1 MAKGV
6 STYVLR
12 ARSWRVKIVAALD
25 LGGRGFRKD
34 AVEIFVSEEASLVG
48 ELLEA
53 VELEHES
60 LVKRG
65 ISRLVGVP
73 EAFPLG
79 VKLNLVA
86 AMGWQCPE
94 KTVRVKVVV
103 PVLHVVGRIGWRERS
118 VVSSCF
124 LWEVHSSR

>member
-1 MAKGV
+1 MTKGI
-6 STYVLR
+6 STYVFR
-12 ARSWRVKIVAALD
+12 ARSWKVKISTAFD
-25 LGGRGFRKD
+25 SGSRRFRKCL
-34 AVEIFVSEEASLVG
+34 VEVLVSEEASLVG

-65 ISRLVGVP
+65 VSRLVGIP

-79 VKLNLVA
+79 VKLDLVA
-86 AMGWQCPE
+86 ALGWQCSE
-94 KTVRVKVVV
+94 QTVGVEVVV
-103 PVLHVVGRIGWRERS
+103 PVLYVVGGVGWRKGS

>member
-6 STYVLR
+6 PTYVLR
-12 ARSWRVKIVAALD
+12 ARSWRVKISAAFD
-25 LGGRGFRKD
+25 LGGRGFRECT
-34 AVEIFVSEEASLVG
+34 VEIFVSEEASLVG

-53 VELEHES
+53 VEL
-60 LVKRG
+60 VG
-65 ISRLVGVP
+65 IP

-86 AMGWQCPE
+86 ALGWQCPE
-94 KTVRVKVVV
+94 KTVGVEVVV
-103 PVLHVVGRIGWRERS
+103 PVLHVVGRVGWRERS
-118 VVSSCF
+118 IVGSCF

>member
-12 ARSWRVKIVAALD
+12 ARSWRVKISAAFD

-53 VELEHES
+53 VDLEHES
-60 LVKRG
+60 FVKR
-65 ISRLVGVP
+65 
-73 EAFPLG
+73 AYLG
-79 VKLNLVA
+79 SSGSQK
-86 AMGWQCPE
+86 
-94 KTVRVKVVV
+94 
-103 PVLHVVGRIGWRERS
+103 RS
-118 VVSSCF
+118 HSGSS
-124 LWEVHSSR
+124 

>member
-6 STYVLR
+6 STYMLR
-12 ARSWRVKIVAALD
+12 ARSWRVKISAAFD

-53 VELEHES
+53 VELEG
-60 LVKRG
+60 KRG

-86 AMGWQCPE
+86 ALGWQCPE
-94 KTVRVKVVV
+94 ETVGVKVVV
-103 PVLHVVGRIGWRERS
+103 PVLHVVGGIGWREWS

-124 LWEVHSSR
+124 VWEVHFSR

>member
-12 ARSWRVKIVAALD
+12 ARSWRVKVSAAFD

-65 ISRLVGVP
+65 VSRLVGVP

-79 VKLNLVA
+79 VEGNLVA
-86 AMGWQCPE
+86 ALGWQCPE
-94 KTVRVKVVV
+94 KTVRIEMVV
-103 PVLHVVGRIGWRERS
+103 PVLHVVGGVSGRKRS

>member
-1 MAKGV
+1 M
-6 STYVLR
+6 LR
-12 ARSWRVKIVAALD
+12 ARSWRVKISAAFD
-25 LGGRGFRKD
+25 SGGRGFRED
-34 AVEIFVSEEASLVG
+34 TVEVFVSEEASLVG
-48 ELLEA
+48 ELLET
-53 VELEHES
+53 VELEHKS

-65 ISRLVGVP
+65 VSRLVGVP

-79 VKLNLVA
+79 VEVYLVA

-94 KTVRVKVVV
+94 KTVGVEMVV

-124 LWEVHSSR
+124 LWEVHPSR

>member
-6 STYVLR
+6 STYMLR
-12 ARSWRVKIVAALD
+12 ARSWRVEVSAAFD
-25 LGGRGFRKD
+25 FGGRGFRED

-53 VELEHES
+53 IEFEHES

-65 ISRLVGVP
+65 VSRLVGIP

-79 VKLNLVA
+79 VEVNLIA
-86 AMGWQCPE
+86 ALWWQCPE
-94 KTVRVKVVV
+94 KAVRIKVVV

-118 VVSSCF
+118 VVSSCLF
-124 LWEVHSSR
+124 WEVHSSR